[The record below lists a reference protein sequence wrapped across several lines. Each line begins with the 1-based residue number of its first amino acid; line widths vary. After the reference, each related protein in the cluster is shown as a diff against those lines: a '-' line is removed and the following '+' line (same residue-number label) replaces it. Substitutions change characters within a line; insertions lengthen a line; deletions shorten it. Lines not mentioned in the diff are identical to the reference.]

1 MQSHESLS
9 GGSPAQSAALQQ
21 AIDTHMAG
29 RLDEAAAIYEAVL
42 EQDPIQPVAL
52 HYFGIYLHQV
62 GRHEEAVEKLMLS
75 CALESEDAGWQ
86 NDLGNVLF
94 ALGRFD
100 EAEQAYGDALAV
112 APGDHM
118 VWNNLGA
125 ALLQQGKVEE
135 ATQSFLRAVGIAP
148 DFVPALQHLGGI
160 YEAAGDK
167 MQASHYQCRAYVLPP
182 LEGKSKQMLGISFYF
197 LGRQQ
202 EAAQA
207 YREWLAEEPDNPIAA
222 HMLAACSQLD
232 VPARA
237 SDRYVES
244 HFDRYAETFESNLL
258 ESLGYRGPSLIAE
271 GLALVAQP
279 ARQFEALDIGCG
291 TGLCGPYLAPFAHTI
306 TGVDLAGKMLEKAKS
321 DRQYSRLEKAE
332 IGDYLS
338 RHPLC
343 CDLMTA
349 ADTMIYFGDLS
360 AVFGQVAGALRP
372 GGYYIF
378 TVEAVTPQDAA
389 PSGFCL
395 HASGRYRHS
404 RDYVRRHLQEN
415 GMEVVHDS
423 DQILREEIRQSVAG
437 MLFVAKRT
445 AQAAG

>member
-1 MQSHESLS
+1 MQSLESLS
-9 GGSPAQSAALQQ
+9 DDSSAQSIALKQ
-21 AIDTHMAG
+21 AIDAHTAG
-29 RLDEAAAIYEAVL
+29 QLEQAAAIYEAVL

-100 EAEQAYGDALAV
+100 EAEQAYGDALAI
-112 APGDHM
+112 APGDHTI
-118 VWNNLGA
+118 WNNLGA
-125 ALLQQGKVEE
+125 ALLQQNKAEE
-135 ATQSFLRAVGIAP
+135 AAQAFQRAVEIDP
-148 DFVPALQHLGGI
+148 EFVPALLHLGSI

-207 YREWLAEEPDNPIAA
+207 YRDWLAEEPDDPIAA

-258 ESLGYRGPSLIAE
+258 ESLGYRGPSLIGE
-271 GLALVAQP
+271 GLALAAQP
-279 ARQFEALDIGCG
+279 ARQFEAVDIGCG
-291 TGLCGPYLAPFAHTI
+291 TGLCGPYMAPFSHTI
-306 TGVDLAGKMLEKAKS
+306 TGVDLAGKMLEKAVAGGH
-321 DRQYSRLEKAE
+321 YAHLEKAE
-332 IGDYLS
+332 IVEYLG
-338 RHPLC
+338 RHPLS
-343 CDLMTA
+343 CDLVTA
-349 ADTMIYFGDLS
+349 ADTMIYFGDLG
-360 AVFGQVAGALRP
+360 AVFGHVAGALRQD
-372 GGYYIF
+372 GYFIF

-395 HASGRYRHS
+395 HPSGRYRHS
-404 RDYVRRHLQEN
+404 RDYVRQHLHN
-415 GMEVVHDS
+415 SGMEVVHDS
-423 DQILREEIRQSVAG
+423 DQTLREEIRQSVAG